1 MDELNTRYS
10 ASWLSDDLQEDELL
24 SRFRAQLARITSPDD
39 APQSAEIIR
48 NIPVY
53 AGDTVRMAA
62 QDSAQRRALLAEWT
76 DILGHGAGVFAIRNA
91 MDDLAVLDR
100 ATAIFTSIIEAEKS
114 GSAGGGDHFA
124 KAGANDRIWNALE
137 KHCLADPENFA
148 AYYGNDTV
156 AMASEAW
163 LGRGYQVTAQ
173 VNRVNPGGEAQKPHR
188 DYHLGFMQADQTR
201 DFPAHVHRLSSVLT
215 LQGAIAHC
223 DMPVESG
230 PTQS

>member
-1 MDELNTRYS
+1 
-10 ASWLSDDLQEDELL
+10 
-24 SRFRAQLARITSPDD
+24 
-39 APQSAEIIR
+39 
-48 NIPVY
+48 
-53 AGDTVRMAA
+53 MAA

-91 MDDLAVLDR
+91 MDELAVLDR
-100 ATAIFTSIIEAEKS
+100 ATAIFTSMIEAEKS

-148 AYYGNDTV
+148 AYHGNDTV

-201 DFPAHVHRLSSVLT
+201 DFPAHVHRLSS
-215 LQGAIAHC
+215 ANYIAGRHR
-223 DMPVESG
+223 SL
-230 PTQS
+230 